1 MQSIK
6 AMKTKVMNWIR
17 EHSVVLL
24 ITAGIILLVLTLKTQ
39 TVLLT
44 DSTNREYTVE
54 MQYSLFGYCV
64 SVHPMTEESK
74 PLAAEHMYLL
84 GGIDETVQKAAEW
97 LAQKTDGG
105 VEVYVSGYPR
115 GKDALTEHLCQMLEN
130 SGIAA
135 KELKRDND

>member
-1 MQSIK
+1 MMI
-6 AMKTKVMNWIR
+6 KVMNWIR
-17 EHSVVLL
+17 EHSVPLL

-54 MQYSLFGYCV
+54 LQYSLFGYCV

-74 PLAAEHMYLL
+74 PVAAEHMYVLS
-84 GGIDETVQKAAEW
+84 GIDETVHKAAQW
-97 LAQKTDGG
+97 ISQKTEGG

-115 GKDALTEHLCQMLEN
+115 GKDALTEHLCQMLQDM
-130 SGIAA
+130 GISA